1 MFLKFY
7 IVQKIVDKNFRNL
20 KAFKQEADDDLG
32 VYVLINLPEV
42 TTMLS
47 LVAIHLT
54 KVEIEFFPSIGH
66 VIKGSCDLKGRK
78 FLWLSHHL
86 S

>member
-7 IVQKIVDKNFRNL
+7 IVQKKVNKNFRNL

-54 KVEIEFFPSIGH
+54 KVEIEIFPSIGH